1 MKRWLMFVQFCGFYI
16 LLAAVLFGG
25 AGRFD
30 VPRLWAYIGAYLVIM
45 LVGVSVLDPSLY
57 RERVRPGGK
66 RRPWSLHILSALFV
80 THLLVAGIEAG
91 RYRWTPPVPLA
102 VECTGFVAFTVC
114 FAVVLWAMHVNPF
127 YSSVVRIQ
135 TERGHTLVTNGPYRW
150 VRHPGYAATLVVS
163 LASGMALGSWAAVVV
178 LSPLVPFILY
188 RAVTEDA
195 FLKKNLPG
203 YPEYAARVRHR
214 LLPGVW

>member
-102 VECTGFVAFTVC
+102 VECAAFVAFTVC
-114 FAVVLWAMHVNPF
+114 FAVVVWAMHVNPF

-135 TERGHTLVTNGPYRW
+135 TERGHTLVTAGPYRW
-150 VRHPGYAATLVVS
+150 VRHPGYAATIVVC

-178 LSPLVPFILY
+178 LFPIVPFVLF
-188 RAVTEDA
+188 RVVTEDA

-203 YPEYAARVRHR
+203 YSEYAARVSHR
-214 LLPGVW
+214 LVPGVW

>member
-1 MKRWLMFVQFCGFYI
+1 MIIQFWGSGI

-30 VPRLWAYIGAYLVIM
+30 IPRFWVYGAVYSATM
-45 LVGVSVLDPSLY
+45 LVGIFYLDPGLY
-57 RERVRPGGK
+57 RERTRPGGK
-66 RRPWSLHILSALFV
+66 RPPWGLHIVSALFV
-80 THLLVAGIEAG
+80 IHLLVAGIEAG
-91 RYRWTPPVPLA
+91 RYRWTPPVPVV
-102 VECTGFVAFTVC
+102 VECAAFIAFTVC
-114 FAVVLWAMHVNPF
+114 FGVVVWAMHVNPF

-135 TERGHTLVTNGPYRW
+135 AERGHRLVTTGPYRW
-150 VRHPGYAATLVVS
+150 VRHPGYAATLVLL
-163 LASGMALGSWAAVVV
+163 LASGMALGSWASVIV
-178 LSPLVPFILY
+178 LCPMVAFIFY

-195 FLKKNLPG
+195 FLHKNLPG

>member
-30 VPRLWAYIGAYLVIM
+30 VPRLWAYIGAYLAIM

-102 VECTGFVAFTVC
+102 VECAAFVAFTVC
-114 FAVVLWAMHVNPF
+114 FAVVVWAMHVNPF

-135 TERGHTLVTNGPYRW
+135 TERGHTLVTAGPYRW
-150 VRHPGYAATLVVS
+150 VRHPGYAATIVVC

-178 LSPLVPFILY
+178 LFPIVPFVLF
-188 RAVTEDA
+188 RVVTEDA

-203 YPEYAARVRHR
+203 YPEYAARVSHR